1 MAGTEEAVAAAQPDE
16 NPRAGAPPRPEHCE
30 LCERRV
36 EALTR
41 HHLIPRTRHRN
52 KRTRRQFQR
61 EERHQRILW
70 LCRPCHNH
78 IHDVLSEKQLAE
90 DHHSR
95 EALLAHPE
103 VRRFVDWIRD
113 RPATFRPASR
123 SWKRRAR

>member
-1 MAGTEEAVAAAQPDE
+1 MEGQALDATSH
-16 NPRAGAPPRPEHCE
+16 PRHCE
-30 LCERRV
+30 LCARRV
-36 EALTR
+36 EELTR

-61 EERHQRILW
+61 EELHQRILW

-90 DHHSR
+90 VYHSR

-103 VRRFVDWIRD
+103 IQRFVAWIAS
-113 RPATFRPASR
+113 RPTSFRPTSR
-123 SWKRRAR
+123 SWKRRLR